1 MRSPIDGQTFSV
13 QVTAPDG
20 RRWTVRRRW
29 LPRYDGRGLRER
41 LRDHRARR
49 QRQRQHGE
57 GHWWDW
63 FDPFWLVPDESITA
77 LVIGVLIMGLITF
90 TIFVGLPILLA
101 LVDAVV
107 VLFAAV
113 GGLAARVLLRR
124 PWTVEATASSEERHV
139 RQVVGWR
146 AAGRAARSWAEELRL
161 GHRPS

>member
-1 MRSPIDGQTFSV
+1 MLIV
-13 QVTAPDG
+13 
-20 RRWTVRRRW
+20 
-29 LPRYDGRGLRER
+29 GL
-41 LRDHRARR
+41 
-49 QRQRQHGE
+49 
-57 GHWWDW
+57 
-63 FDPFWLVPDESITA
+63 LV
-77 LVIGVLIMGLITF
+77 L

-107 VLFAAV
+107 VVLAAV

-146 AAGRAARSWAEELRL
+146 AAGRAARSWADELNL